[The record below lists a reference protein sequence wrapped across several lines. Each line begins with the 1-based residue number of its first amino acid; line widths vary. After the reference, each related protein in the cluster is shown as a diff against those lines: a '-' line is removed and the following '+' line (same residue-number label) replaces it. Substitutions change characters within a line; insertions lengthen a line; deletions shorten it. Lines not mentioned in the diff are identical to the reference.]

1 MTAQIEGIEENDF
14 TDLIRH
20 LFCRGSSANLI
31 ILGRRES
38 GKTDLMLSIFEI
50 CFKLKLIEHF
60 ATNAFIIDSPFPIKQ
75 ITNLDDLRDWS
86 ANTKGWKL
94 FGFDEIGK
102 AGRRRTPMSSLNIK
116 LLDDFQILRKYKL
129 SIVSTTIDETLVDR
143 AMLREQILDGV
154 FRKVVFKNPKIAQY
168 VDLLEKFDDT
178 FIDIPR
184 TLIHFDQWGTAP
196 FSEHSPEV
204 KPKFSDKKLQ
214 VIYDWAVHDK
224 TAKDLGL
231 QRVQISR
238 IVKQFLKDI
247 LESGRYKDLLKVREA
262 DNLQKLESV

>member
-1 MTAQIEGIEENDF
+1 MTLNNQIQIEENDF

-31 ILGRRES
+31 ILGRRET

-50 CFKLKLIEHF
+50 CYYLGLIKNF
-60 ATNAFIIDSPFPIKQ
+60 ATNACIIESPFPIDH

-86 ANTKGWKL
+86 ERQKGFSL

-116 LLDDFQILRKYKL
+116 LLDDFQILRKHKL
-129 SIVSTTIDETLVDR
+129 SIVSTTIDESLVDR

-154 FRKVVFKNPKIAQY
+154 FRKTAFKNPKIASY
-168 VDLLEKFDDT
+168 VDLLEHFEELYTDLS
-178 FIDIPR
+178 R
-184 TLIHFDQWGTAP
+184 TQIKFDQWGTAP
-196 FSEHSPEV
+196 FSEHSPII
-204 KPKFSDKKLQ
+204 KPKFSEKRLQ
-214 VIYDWAVHDK
+214 VIYEWSVHNK
-224 TAKDLGL
+224 TARDLGL

-238 IVKQFLKDI
+238 MVKQFLRDI
-247 LESGRYKDLLKVREA
+247 LESGRYKDLLKEREA
-262 DNLQKLESV
+262 EHS